1 MKREHIMK
9 SKGRTSQLLGDDI
22 SKEMECDKAGNVLLG
37 DDSQVKDIVNA
48 EEIMVNTQENVVSE
62 EGKEE
67 QCYVFSRRMQLRKRI
82 HRK

>member
-1 MKREHIMK
+1 
-9 SKGRTSQLLGDDI
+9 
-22 SKEMECDKAGNVLLG
+22 MECDKAGNVLLG
-37 DDSQVKDIVNA
+37 DDSQVKDSVNA

-67 QCYVFSRRMQLRKRI
+67 QCYIFSRRMQLRKRI